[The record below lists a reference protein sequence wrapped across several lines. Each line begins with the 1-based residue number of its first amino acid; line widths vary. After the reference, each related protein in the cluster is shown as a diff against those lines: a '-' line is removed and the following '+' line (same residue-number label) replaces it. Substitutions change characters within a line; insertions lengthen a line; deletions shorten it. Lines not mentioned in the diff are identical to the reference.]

1 MVCRLS
7 FMVDTVE
14 NHGKRQINCISD
26 VQTLCSPVV
35 ESLVWLTKYDSF
47 LTNSTLSGSQWEL

>member
-14 NHGKRQINCISD
+14 NHGKRQINGISD

-47 LTNSTLSGSQWEL
+47 LTKSTLSGS